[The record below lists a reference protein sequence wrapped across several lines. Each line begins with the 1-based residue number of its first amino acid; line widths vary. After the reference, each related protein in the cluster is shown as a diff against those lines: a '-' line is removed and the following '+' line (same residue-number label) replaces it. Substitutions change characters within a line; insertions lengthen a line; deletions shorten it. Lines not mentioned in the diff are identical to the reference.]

1 MLNKTHHSK
10 YLLLLLIITKPPAL
24 ASNGRYLVP
33 AKKLPLKRIAQLVVL
48 VVASPSLFQ
57 KLTRNFPR
65 AYTLPAFLRVKA

>member
-33 AKKLPLKRIAQLVVL
+33 AKKLPLKRIAQLVV
-48 VVASPSLFQ
+48 VASPSLFQ